1 VLRFFGLT
9 PENKDIILEQ
19 IFTLMQ
25 HLSFTYNDAYKLP
38 VWKRIWFLRK
48 LKYNLEQEKQNISSQ
63 QSNKNLKNMFK
74 KSF

>member
-1 VLRFFGLT
+1 
-9 PENKDIILEQ
+9 
-19 IFTLMQ
+19 MQ